1 MEIFEAFIGILGY
14 WRILL
19 PIAIT
24 GLGAHFLGL
33 FESNGILEET
43 VLLFVGFLVGL
54 FWESQAG
61 RDSKIWFWTLAR
73 RVGRSQNTFAV
84 LLTTNRG
91 WAPPRTKNSAIGF
104 RSGMCW
110 LRYDWWAF
118 AVKRNNFYVFFYSDI
133 YCAMNSGSVSYT
145 HLTLPTIYSV

>member
-1 MEIFEAFIGILGY
+1 MEIFEALIGILGY

-24 GLGAHFLGL
+24 GLGAHFLGF

-61 RDSKIWFWTLAR
+61 RDSKI
-73 RVGRSQNTFAV
+73 
-84 LLTTNRG
+84 
-91 WAPPRTKNSAIGF
+91 
-104 RSGMCW
+104 
-110 LRYDWWAF
+110 
-118 AVKRNNFYVFFYSDI
+118 
-133 YCAMNSGSVSYT
+133 
-145 HLTLPTIYSV
+145 